1 MAANFLNSMLPA
13 LAVSLVIGCGSST
26 GLGTSGG
33 NGGTTQGSGGAT
45 GVAGNTGS
53 ADNAGGVAGTGGS
66 HDSTDAGAG
75 NRCTTNQNTCATDDD
90 CTVSAYP
97 VPIASAA
104 DCSCLQCGFSMA
116 KAIAADCQNAYDLF
130 CGPDWQTKHN
140 CPWLG
145 CPISVVPN
153 PRCIA
158 GACQ

>member
-1 MAANFLNSMLPA
+1 MVANFLNSMLPA

-26 GLGTSGG
+26 GLDTAGG
-33 NGGTTQGSGGAT
+33 SGGTTQGSGGAT

-53 ADNAGGVAGTGGS
+53 AGNAPA

-75 NRCTTNQNTCATDDD
+75 NRCTTSQNTCATDDD

-97 VPIASAA
+97 APIASAG

-130 CGPDWQTKHN
+130 CGPNWQSVHN

-145 CPISVVPN
+145 CPISVVPT
-153 PRCIA
+153 PRCVA
-158 GACQ
+158 SACQ